1 MRRHDDTDAEESK
14 TMPLGLTK
22 LPAWAEDFLRFG
34 IVGSV
39 GFVVNV
45 LLLYAVRGAVGLY
58 VGGVVAWLGAATT
71 TWWLN
76 RSWTF
81 KGRGSAAMHR
91 QWLQFLAVSSVGFVL
106 YYATFSLMVAYVAL
120 CVRQPVVAVA
130 AGVLAGM
137 VSNFTLSRKLV
148 FR

>member
-1 MRRHDDTDAEESK
+1 
-14 TMPLGLTK
+14 
-22 LPAWAEDFLRFG
+22 
-34 IVGSV
+34 
-39 GFVVNV
+39 VVNV

-81 KGRGSAAMHR
+81 KGRGNAAMHR

-106 YYATFSLMVAYVAL
+106 YYATFSLMVAYVPL
-120 CVRQPVVAVA
+120 CVKQPVVAVA

-137 VSNFTLSRKLV
+137 VSNFTLSRRLV